1 MVSAMA
7 LHADAL
13 RPRLFAV
20 LAACLIALGIVGPAT
35 VSAVDVA
42 SSATISANE
51 STMLTLL
58 NKDRSAHG
66 LVAVRTDSRLMAI
79 ARARS
84 ADMVAHN
91 YFSHTQPD
99 GRNIFD
105 ILGDQGIAWYAA
117 GENIAWNTYS
127 ITQTTSVANSQWMN
141 SSGHRAIILSSNYNY
156 VGVGLAVDPSNG
168 RNYWTAVFMKGPDRT
183 GARASIGSARVT
195 TGPTSVTRHAKISWT
210 GADVRLQVLTAGF
223 RYFTVERRV
232 DDGAWSRVWSA
243 TTLTAATFT
252 VAVGHRTEFRIS
264 GVDRRGNR
272 GTWVS
277 RVVDLR

>member
-1 MVSAMA
+1 MVSGMA
-7 LHADAL
+7 LNAPAL
-13 RPRLFAV
+13 RPRLLAV
-20 LAACLIALGIVGPAT
+20 LAAGLLALGIVGPAT

-58 NKDRSAHG
+58 SKDRSAHG
-66 LVAVRTDSRLMAI
+66 LVAARTDSRLMAI

-84 ADMVAHN
+84 ADMAAKG

-105 ILGDQGIAWYAA
+105 ILGDQGITWYAA

-127 ITQTTSVANSQWMN
+127 ISQTTSVANSQWMN
-141 SSGHRAIILSSNYNY
+141 SSGHRAIILSSSYNY
-156 VGVGLAVDPSNG
+156 VGVGLAVASNG

-183 GARASIGSARVT
+183 GAKASVGSAKVT
-195 TGPTSVTRHAKISWT
+195 TGPTSSTRRARISWT

-223 RYFTVERRV
+223 HYFTVERRI
-232 DDGAWSRVWSA
+232 DDGPWTRTWSA

-252 VAVGHRTEFRIS
+252 VSVGHRTEFRIS
-264 GVDRRGNR
+264 GVDKKGNR

>member
-1 MVSAMA
+1 MVSGMA
-7 LHADAL
+7 LNAPAL
-13 RPRLFAV
+13 RPRLLAV
-20 LAACLIALGIVGPAT
+20 LAASLLALGIVGPAT

-58 NKDRSAHG
+58 SKDRSAHG
-66 LVAVRTDSRLMAI
+66 LVAARTDSRLMAI

-84 ADMVAHN
+84 ADMAAKG

-105 ILGDQGIAWYAA
+105 ILSEQGITWYAA

-127 ITQTTSVANSQWMN
+127 ISQTTSVANSQWMN
-141 SSGHRAIILSSNYNY
+141 SSAHRAIILSSSYNY
-156 VGVGLAVDPSNG
+156 VGVGLAVASNG

-183 GARASIGSARVT
+183 GAKASVGSAKIT
-195 TGPTSVTRHAKISWT
+195 TGPTSSTRRARISWT

-223 RYFTVERRV
+223 HYFTIERSV
-232 DDGAWSRVWSA
+232 DGGAWSRVWSA
-243 TTLTAATFT
+243 TTLTAGTFT
-252 VAVGHRTEFRIS
+252 VAVGHVTTFRLS
-264 GVDRRGNR
+264 GVDKKGNR

>member
-1 MVSAMA
+1 MVSGMA
-7 LHADAL
+7 LNAPAL
-13 RPRLFAV
+13 RPRLLAV
-20 LAACLIALGIVGPAT
+20 LAASLLALGIVGPAT

-58 NKDRSAHG
+58 SKDRSAHG
-66 LVAVRTDSRLMAI
+66 LVAARTDSRLMAI

-84 ADMVAHN
+84 ADMAAKG

-105 ILGDQGIAWYAA
+105 ILSEQGITWYAA

-127 ITQTTSVANSQWMN
+127 ISQTTSVANSQWMN
-141 SSGHRAIILSSNYNY
+141 SSGHRAIILSSSYNY
-156 VGVGLAVDPSNG
+156 VGVGLAVASNG

-195 TGPTSVTRHAKISWT
+195 TGPTSVTRHARITWT
-210 GADVRLQVLTAGF
+210 GTDVRLQVLTAGF
-223 RYFTVERRV
+223 HYFTVERRI
-232 DDGAWSRVWSA
+232 DDGPWTRTWSA

-252 VAVGHRTEFRIS
+252 VSVGHRTEFRIS
-264 GVDRRGNR
+264 GVDKKGNR
-272 GTWVS
+272 GAWVS